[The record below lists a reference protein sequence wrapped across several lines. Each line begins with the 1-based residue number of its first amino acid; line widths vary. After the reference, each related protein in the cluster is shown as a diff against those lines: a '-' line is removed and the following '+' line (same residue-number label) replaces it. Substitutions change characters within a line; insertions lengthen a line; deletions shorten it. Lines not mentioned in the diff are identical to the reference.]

1 MHLLLLALGVLV
13 TAVGAVML
21 AFSVPLTDL
30 AGVALFTSGMIAA
43 VGGFILIGV
52 SAVVR
57 GLNQIAERLDIQ
69 PLPMPH
75 VAAVAHEA
83 PAPRLVRAAAEP
95 PVAASVTV
103 SEAKASEPRASEVK
117 AFEAKASEA
126 RASEVKA
133 SEAKASEV
141 LRAPEAPKPSEPKPS
156 ESKPSEMPKAPEPI
170 AARGALLGW
179 FGRAKSPATANAAA
193 EETPRVRLSAVQN
206 GAQTEPSDGP
216 ANLAALA
223 RSPEP
228 LQASE
233 PFPSIVTRANP
244 AAQFA
249 AEPAPAV
256 AAPAVRPAPRPVPR
270 PAPPAAQKPGA
281 VQDGTASTTV
291 YRSGVI
297 DGMAY
302 SLFMDGSIEAELPD
316 GRVKFGTIDELQ
328 KYLMSRR

>member
-117 AFEAKASEA
+117 A
-126 RASEVKA
+126 

-233 PFPSIVTRANP
+233 PCPSIVTRANP

-270 PAPPAAQKPGA
+270 PAPPAAQKPGT

>member
-103 SEAKASEPRASEVK
+103 SEAKASEP
-117 AFEAKASEA
+117 

-270 PAPPAAQKPGA
+270 PAPPAAQKPGT